1 MTRTGRVDRST
12 VMKLGIVAS
21 LALVVGGFVGSWA
34 VSGTGAPA
42 WEQTLFL
49 DAEIVGTLG
58 LLFFPLTFGLV
69 LPLVE

>member
-1 MTRTGRVDRST
+1 MTRTGHVDRST
-12 VMKLGIVAS
+12 VLKVGMLVS
-21 LALVVGGFVGSWA
+21 FALVVGGFVGSWA

-58 LLFFPLTFGLV
+58 LLFFPLTFGIV

>member
-1 MTRTGRVDRST
+1 MTQTGHVDRAT
-12 VMKLGIVAS
+12 VMKGGVLVS
-21 LALVVGGFVGSWA
+21 LALVVGGFLGSWA

>member
-1 MTRTGRVDRST
+1 MTRTGHVDRST
-12 VMKLGIVAS
+12 VLKVGMLVS
-21 LALVVGGFVGSWA
+21 FALVVGGFVGSWA
-34 VSGTGAPA
+34 VAGTGAPA

-58 LLFFPLTFGLV
+58 LLFFPLTFGIV